1 MFVQRFLGLPQGK
14 HCNLLESNIWQKVI
28 SMFKKWFWIEISAF
42 SQLFYQKWI
51 WVMLVKGW
59 HLFSFCLNKCEIYQL
74 FFLHTQGLLWNW
86 HRIMVPKFRN
96 ISYKSLRNN
105 LIKPFQFYLCGF
117 SLHCYF
123 VMSNENEPV
132 LKISSKMNPVFC
144 DDG

>member
-1 MFVQRFLGLPQGK
+1 MFVQRFGIATGQTLQPIRIKYMAKGYF
-14 HCNLLESNIWQKVI
+14 NVQKVI
-28 SMFKKWFWIEISAF
+28 LKEISAF

-86 HRIMVPKFRN
+86 HRVMVPKFRN

-105 LIKPFQFYLCGF
+105 VIKPFQFYLCGF